1 MMKGTT
7 MKKLTICLATLLC
20 ASVALAQE
28 AKKSILSDESEKAVQ
43 AAAKVIEKWGKDPVL
58 IREVTAQNNKK
69 MTQAEIDTIDK
80 AWMDGGEQARS
91 NELLGNACATHLKAL
106 VAAQKGFSESF
117 VMDDKG
123 ANVCMTNRTSDFW
136 QGDEAK
142 WQKSFAGGKG
152 ALFVDQ
158 PKYDTS
164 AKAILVQISVPVMD
178 GGRAIGAIT
187 VGVNTNQIAAK

>member
-1 MMKGTT
+1 MKGTT
-7 MKKLTICLATLLC
+7 MKKLTICLAALLC

-28 AKKSILSDESEKAVQ
+28 AKKSILTNDAEKAVQ
-43 AAAKVIEKWGKDPVL
+43 QASKLIEKWGKDPIL

-91 NELLGNACATHLKAL
+91 NELLGNACATRLKAL
-106 VAAQKGFSESF
+106 VATEKGFSESF

-152 ALFVDQ
+152 AVFVDQ

-187 VGVNTNQIAAK
+187 VGVNASQIAAK